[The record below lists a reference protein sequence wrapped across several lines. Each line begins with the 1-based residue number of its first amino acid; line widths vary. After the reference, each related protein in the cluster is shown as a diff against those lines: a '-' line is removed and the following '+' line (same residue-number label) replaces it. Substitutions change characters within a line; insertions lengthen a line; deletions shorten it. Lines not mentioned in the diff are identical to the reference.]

1 MQRTIIY
8 TRVSTQDQAESGL
21 GLEAQ
26 ETECRKYAARF
37 EWEVVNLFTD
47 SGISGAADLDKRPE
61 LLNALAELRRGDV
74 FLVYK
79 LDRLSRDVGLN
90 AIIERELS
98 RKGASLRSVSGEG
111 TAADDDDL
119 GALLQRR
126 IVSMFAEYERKL
138 IQARTK
144 QALKAKRARG
154 ERTGGSIPFGY
165 NTKTQGAVQV
175 LIPNQAQQET
185 IVEIMEMRAAKTSIR
200 KIVDTMNAKKAHGKK
215 WHIATIQGIVKRH
228 SEPNYWNVTA

>member
-1 MQRTIIY
+1 MRTIIY

-26 ETECRKYAARF
+26 ETECRKYADRF
-37 EWEVVNLFTD
+37 EWNVANLYTD

-61 LLNALAELRRGDV
+61 LLNALAELKRGDV
-74 FLVYK
+74 LLVYK

-165 NTKTQGAVQV
+165 SVNINGETKI
-175 LIPNQAQQET
+175 LIPNQAEQDT
-185 IVEIMEMRAAKTSIR
+185 IKEIMTERTQGASIR
-200 KIVDTMNAKKAHGKK
+200 LITDKLNDKQANGKT
-215 WHIATIQGIVKRH
+215 WHQTAIRRIMKRH
-228 SEPNYWNVTA
+228 SVENYWGAAN

>member
-61 LLNALAELRRGDV
+61 LLNALAELKRGDV

-79 LDRLSRDVGLN
+79 LDRLSV
-90 AIIERELS
+90 
-98 RKGASLRSVSGEG
+98 
-111 TAADDDDL
+111 
-119 GALLQRR
+119 
-126 IVSMFAEYERKL
+126 M
-138 IQARTK
+138 
-144 QALKAKRARG
+144 
-154 ERTGGSIPFGY
+154 
-165 NTKTQGAVQV
+165 
-175 LIPNQAQQET
+175 
-185 IVEIMEMRAAKTSIR
+185 
-200 KIVDTMNAKKAHGKK
+200 
-215 WHIATIQGIVKRH
+215 
-228 SEPNYWNVTA
+228 

>member
-26 ETECRKYAARF
+26 ETECRKYADRF
-37 EWEVVNLFTD
+37 NLDIVSVYTD
-47 SGISGAADLDKRPE
+47 SGISGAADLEKRPE
-61 LLNALAELRRGDV
+61 LLNALAALKRGDM

-90 AIIERELS
+90 AIIERELI

-111 TAADDDDL
+111 TAADNDDL

-154 ERTGGSIPFGY
+154 EYTGGSIPFGY
-165 NTKTQGAVQV
+165 DVKARGSVQV
-175 LIPNQAQQET
+175 LIPNQAEQKT
-185 IVEIMEMRAAKTSIR
+185 IAEIMEMRADKTSIR
-200 KIVDTMNAKKAHGKK
+200 KIVNTMNTRKAHGKR

-228 SEPNYWNVTA
+228 STPNYWNVSA

>member
-61 LLNALAELRRGDV
+61 LLNALAELKRGDV
-74 FLVYK
+74 LLVYK

-90 AIIERELS
+90 AIIERELG

-165 NTKTQGAVQV
+165 SVNINGETKI
-175 LIPNQAQQET
+175 LIPNQAEQDT
-185 IVEIMEMRAAKTSIR
+185 IKEIMTERTQGASIR
-200 KIVDTMNAKKAHGKK
+200 LITDKLNDKQANGKV
-215 WHIATIQGIVKRH
+215 WHQTAIRRIMKRH
-228 SEPNYWNVTA
+228 SVENYWGAAN

>member
-1 MQRTIIY
+1 MRAIIY

-26 ETECRKYAARF
+26 ETECRKYAERF
-37 EWEVVNLFTD
+37 DWEVTNLFTD

-61 LLNALAELRRGDV
+61 LLNALADLKRGDV
-74 FLVYK
+74 LLVYK

-138 IQARTK
+138 TISRTK
-144 QALKAKRARG
+144 LALKAKRARG

-165 NTKTQGAVQV
+165 NVQLNGETQV
-175 LIPNQAQQET
+175 LIPNPDEQET
-185 IVEIMEMRAAKTSIR
+185 ISEIMNMRQDQVSFR
-200 KIVDTMNAKKAHGKK
+200 KIVSSLNDKKAHGKK
-215 WHIATIQGIVKRH
+215 WHLATIQGIVKRH
-228 SEPNYWNVTA
+228 SVENYWGV

>member
-1 MQRTIIY
+1 MRTIIY

-26 ETECRKYAARF
+26 ETECRKYADRF
-37 EWEVVNLFTD
+37 EWEVANLYTD

-61 LLNALAELRRGDV
+61 LLNALAELKRGDV
-74 FLVYK
+74 LLVYK

-165 NTKTQGAVQV
+165 SVNINGETKI
-175 LIPNQAQQET
+175 LIPNQAEQDT
-185 IVEIMEMRAAKTSIR
+185 IKEIMTERTQGASIR
-200 KIVDTMNAKKAHGKK
+200 LITDKLNDKQANGKV
-215 WHIATIQGIVKRH
+215 WHQTAIRRIMKRH
-228 SEPNYWNVTA
+228 SVENYWGAAN

>member
-26 ETECRKYAARF
+26 ETECRKYADRF
-37 EWEVVNLFTD
+37 EWEVANLYTD

-61 LLNALAELRRGDV
+61 LLNALAELKRGDV
-74 FLVYK
+74 LLVYK

-165 NTKTQGAVQV
+165 SVNINGETKI
-175 LIPNQAQQET
+175 LIPNQAEQDT
-185 IVEIMEMRAAKTSIR
+185 IKEIMTERTQGASIR
-200 KIVDTMNAKKAHGKK
+200 LITDKLNDKQANGKV
-215 WHIATIQGIVKRH
+215 WHQTAIRRIMKRH
-228 SEPNYWNVTA
+228 SVENYWGAAN